1 MEQKRLKTAMIGVG
15 RWGTNVARELGAA
28 SELVYFASKESGADL
43 PGAKRAS
50 VEEICADSAIEAVAI
65 ATPIATHAEIVRKV
79 LESGKHVLCEKPLAE
94 TSAEAHAL
102 AQLAHDKGLT
112 LMTGYV
118 FLYHP
123 VYQELKRFMQGTTPT
138 RVECVWKKYGT
149 FTESIEM
156 NLLTHHLS
164 LACDLLGI
172 PEAAAIT
179 KREAGE
185 TACDRIEAR
194 LSYKEREFVST
205 IDRLSQEKTHAV
217 TATFEGGSTL
227 TWNDTKLF
235 RNEEL
240 IFESADTPLA
250 LEIRAFLD
258 ASAGGATPLT
268 AGDFGARVLEI
279 HEMLQT

>member
-1 MEQKRLKTAMIGVG
+1 MEQKRLKTALIGVG
-15 RWGTNVARELGAA
+15 RWGKNVARELGAA
-28 SELVYFASKESGADL
+28 SELVYFASKESDAGV
-43 PGAKRAS
+43 PGAKRAT

-65 ATPIATHAEIVRKV
+65 ATPITTHEVLVRKV

-94 TSAEAHAL
+94 TSADAHAL
-102 AQLAHDKGLT
+102 AQLAHDKKLT

-138 RVECVWKKYGT
+138 RMECVWKKYGT

-179 KREAGE
+179 RREAGE
-185 TACDRIEAR
+185 TACDHIETH
-194 LSYKEREFVST
+194 LSYKEREFVSN
-205 IDRLSQEKTHAV
+205 IDRMSQEKSHTV
-217 TATFEGGSTL
+217 TATFDGGSTL
-227 TWNDTKLF
+227 TWNDTKLY
-235 RNEEL
+235 RNEEV
-240 IFESADTPLA
+240 IFESTDTPLA
-250 LEIRAFLD
+250 LEIQTFLG
-258 ASAGGATPLT
+258 AVTGGAVPLT

-279 HEMLQT
+279 HEMLQ